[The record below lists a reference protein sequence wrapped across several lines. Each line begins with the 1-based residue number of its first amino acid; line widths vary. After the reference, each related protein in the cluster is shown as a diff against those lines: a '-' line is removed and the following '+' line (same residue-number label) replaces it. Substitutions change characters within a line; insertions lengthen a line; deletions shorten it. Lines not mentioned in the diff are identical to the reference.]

1 MREQQ
6 KSGSKMEFSKAYCYC
21 SQESKWLK
29 FDNLGR
35 SDREILSSLARRGQA
50 PVSADQG
57 LTLSQ
62 QSGCVMYTETS
73 SKVNPPSVFSTFE
86 VAALAKVS
94 HMSRIP
100 RYI

>member
-1 MREQQ
+1 M
-6 KSGSKMEFSKAYCYC
+6 
-21 SQESKWLK
+21 
-29 FDNLGR
+29 
-35 SDREILSSLARRGQA
+35 
-50 PVSADQG
+50 SADQG

-100 RYI
+100 RYIEFFSEKEKYFSWKKRNSFFLFCFFLGMTCQFL